1 MIYFKAESRGNS
13 MTDLSNIKDGYIE
26 YFAAI
31 YEQAKHDAGK
41 EPLLLSEKKRKKLQ
55 NDIFKFYEEAE
66 SFPDEISKEF
76 KENCLDFLSLCET
89 EAIKR
94 RQTRQEEFDE
104 ACVLFD
110 GDTKS
115 AFKEIIGS
123 DLFHIAKQT
132 AEETEFVIEDLSSF
146 GRSLVLEGL
155 EKGDIPDMPII
166 FCSLKKCGDKFCLY
180 GAMQDY
186 DDCKLY
192 NFEIKFSSAKCET
205 KIYNCSEDFGYAET
219 AWNILYNICTAIK
232 TKNDSLHGGCN
243 DKEKELMPLIEE
255 IVALFDLTQIKSEC
269 NFKELKS
276 IAQKHD
282 CKKLLQKIIKT
293 EKKTCGTL
301 SYTKNALQ
309 LIYALNNKK
318 YENIWREIYDKLQN
332 SQSEYGKKAET
343 LCPPDILKSAKEKIT
358 EQMNLLGYKG
368 NYPNLYKYGEIL
380 RPHLAKSY
388 ETVYLVGREKNVK
401 HIVHCFESC
410 NKESLNIFLL
420 CGTALLKK
428 GEEANDII
436 SCLFNAKGR
445 RIFSGISQYIPFED
459 YEKNIDELNLF
470 ASAAAKKSEL
480 KKLSKKEKE
489 VCGRIT
495 FDNGCLYYLIF
506 GILFSLA
513 FNICFFI
520 FLFLLSLLFVTAKE
534 SWEAVLSLPWLGAF
548 LFAALASAGAM
559 SLVDFLSNHSR

>member
-1 MIYFKAESRGNS
+1 MIYCKKEVKAMAEIEKIG
-13 MTDLSNIKDGYIE
+13 TEYIE
-26 YFAAI
+26 YFAEI
-31 YEQAKHDAGK
+31 YEQAKRDAGK

-76 KENCLDFLSLCET
+76 KENCLGFLSLCET

-110 GDTKS
+110 GDVKS

-123 DLFHIAKQT
+123 DLFYIAKQT
-132 AEETEFVIEDLSSF
+132 AEETEFIIEDISSF
-146 GRSLVLEGL
+146 GRSLILEDL

-166 FCSLKKCGDKFCLY
+166 FCSLKKFGDKFCLY

-205 KIYNCSEDFGYAET
+205 KIYDCSEDFGYAET
-219 AWNILYNICTAIK
+219 AWNILYNICAAIK

-243 DKEKELMPLIEE
+243 DKEKELLPLIEE

-269 NFKELKS
+269 EFKELKS

-293 EKKTCGTL
+293 EKKNCGTF
-301 SYTKNALQ
+301 SRTKNAMQ

-332 SQSEYGKKAET
+332 SQSEYVKKSEA
-343 LCPPDILKSAKEKIT
+343 LCPPNILKSAREKIT

-368 NYPNLYKYGEIL
+368 NYPNFYKDGEIL

-410 NKESLNIFLL
+410 DKESLNIFLL

-428 GEEANDII
+428 GEEATDII

-489 VCGRIT
+489 ICGRIT
-495 FDNGCLYYLIF
+495 FDNGCLYYLIL

-520 FLFLLSLLFVTAKE
+520 FAFLLCLIFTSPKE
-534 SWEAVLSLPWLGAF
+534 AFDVMLSLPWLGAF
-548 LFAALASAGAM
+548 LFAAIAFAGATA
-559 SLVDFLSNHSR
+559 LTDFLSNHNR